1 VALRSRAGNYTII
14 SSIPAVS
21 EAQLAA
27 APSWG
32 EELPLPEDYAI
43 HLQLPDTVTTRT
55 RQLATQVTGE
65 QETLYGKAQAIETYL
80 RQYEYDLNISE
91 PPATVDDV
99 ADYFLFD
106 LRKGYCDYY
115 TTAFIVMA
123 RLAGLP
129 ARFATGYTAGA
140 WDPSGQAWVITEAA
154 AHSWP
159 EVYFPDYG
167 WIPFEPTAS
176 RPTLSRIGLP
186 ESNGALAV
194 PAVPMPTTPVEDR
207 IAWNWQM
214 VFWLFPLA
222 LLCWGGF
229 TLFERWRT
237 LREDPWLG
245 LLRWGKRAGRP
256 LVQGE
261 TVTEYGKGLAAHV
274 VSRQTQE
281 MDTGRI
287 IAREI
292 TALSSAVNSVRYGL
306 AAERSAAAGRALEHW
321 QRLRGYLAQR
331 ARRF

>member
-1 VALRSRAGNYTII
+1 
-14 SSIPAVS
+14 VS

-32 EELPLPEDYAI
+32 EDLPLPEDYAI

-55 RQLATQVTGE
+55 RQLTAQVTGE

-186 ESNGALAV
+186 ESNNALAV
-194 PAVPMPTTPVEDR
+194 PAVPTPATPVEDR

-214 VFWLFPLA
+214 VFWLFPLV

-331 ARRF
+331 TRRF